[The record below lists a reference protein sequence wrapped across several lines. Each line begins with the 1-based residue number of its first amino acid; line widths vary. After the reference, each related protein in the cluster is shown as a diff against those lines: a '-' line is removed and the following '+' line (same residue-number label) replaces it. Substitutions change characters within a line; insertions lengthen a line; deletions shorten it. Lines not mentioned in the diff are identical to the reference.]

1 MIQYSV
7 VLPISFLAVVELSY
21 VCMYGAYSYRYFWES
36 IKGVKLNRP
45 ILVDIFVQDLEYCLE
60 YEINKTFR
68 WLLDPP

>member
-21 VCMYGAYSYRYFWES
+21 VCMYGAYSYPYFWES

-45 ILVDIFVQDLEYCLE
+45 NLSRYICTGSGVLSRIRNQ
-60 YEINKTFR
+60 
-68 WLLDPP
+68 